1 MAKNAVYKFPTIDVL
16 TAFLN
21 GAVFGNN
28 GRIGANAGGGFA
40 HTPNT
45 PGFPGLVGKTLTLV
59 APGPA
64 GTVTF
69 VAANVGS
76 GSSVAPGTNP
86 DPYNLLL
93 KDVKAQIE
101 AAIAGVVVSMS
112 AGYIQIIETTPT
124 NGVTVQGGAG
134 AANSANVALGF
145 DGNNSSVGKL
155 YKPVEVSPTAPC
167 WTWSDTDNNGSLV
180 IFTWE

>member
-1 MAKNAVYKFPTIDVL
+1 MAQNKVYKFPTIDVL

-45 PGFPGLVGKTLTLV
+45 PGFPGLVGTTLTLV
-59 APGPA
+59 GPGPA

-76 GSSVAPGTNP
+76 GSSVTPGTNP

-101 AAIAGVVVSMS
+101 AAISGVTVSMA
-112 AGYIQIIETTPT
+112 AGFFQIIETTPT
-124 NGVTVQGGAG
+124 HGVTVQGGMG
-134 AANSANVALGF
+134 AANSANGPLGF
-145 DGNNSSVGKL
+145 DGNNNSVGKL
-155 YKPVEVSPTAPC
+155 YSPVEVSPTPPC
-167 WTWSDTDNNGSLV
+167 WVWSDTDNNGTNV
-180 IFTWE
+180 VYTWE

>member
-45 PGFPGLVGKTLTLV
+45 PGFPGLVGTTLTLIG
-59 APGPA
+59 PGPT

-69 VAANVGS
+69 VAANIGT

-101 AAIAGVVVSMS
+101 AAFSGVTVSMA

-124 NGVTVQGGAG
+124 N
-134 AANSANVALGF
+134 AARGRE
-145 DGNNSSVGKL
+145 G
-155 YKPVEVSPTAPC
+155 
-167 WTWSDTDNNGSLV
+167 
-180 IFTWE
+180 